1 MLEVGLGKRLTPKLA
16 VSGSVG
22 WDSGAGNSVSPLGPT
37 EGFYSVGLGAKYN
50 LTPEW
55 AVSAGA
61 KYLMIG
67 DAQGMLASISQPI
80 GKFEDNDAYVLGM
93 KLSYAAK

>member
-1 MLEVGLGKRLTPKLA
+1 M
-16 VSGSVG
+16 
-22 WDSGAGNSVSPLGPT
+22 
-37 EGFYSVGLGAKYN
+37 GLGAKYN

-67 DAQGMLASISQPI
+67 DAEGLLASNGTKI
-80 GKFEDNDAYVLGM
+80 GKFEDNDAYILGM

>member
-1 MLEVGLGKRLTPKLA
+1 M
-16 VSGSVG
+16 
-22 WDSGAGNSVSPLGPT
+22 GPT
-37 EGFYSVGLGAKYN
+37 EGYYSVGLGAKYN

-67 DAQGMLASISQPI
+67 DAEGPLAASGTKI
-80 GKFEDNDAYVLGM
+80 GKFEDNDAYLFGM
-93 KLSYAAK
+93 KLSYASK